1 VVHNGLRSTALD
13 HDRVYALCVC
23 VLCLPCLR
31 LNHRKRERE
40 HEGAKAP
47 CVVSCAQCACV
58 CAASVGG
65 SGGGLGVGGVEG
77 HAQVRGQPRRSEL
90 CYGAAGRR
98 RQAGEEGGRE
108 ALSIAETI
116 SDRAHRGRTLWQGT
130 GSAAGGETQRGLQ
143 LYRHHA
149 HRISAGSAIA
159 GRDENRLYSVRRGV
173 SRVSHVVYR
182 IESWSAS
189 LLDQSYLQERLGNQP
204 LTERIPQGA
213 RLPRVPFS
221 SIGRDRK

>member
-1 VVHNGLRSTALD
+1 MVHNGLRSTALD
-13 HDRVYALCVC
+13 HDRVYAVCVC

-40 HEGAKAP
+40 HEGAMAP
-47 CVVSCAQCACV
+47 CVVSCAQARVCV
-58 CAASVGG
+58 LRAWE
-65 SGGGLGVGGVEG
+65 GVGAVLEWAALRDMHKSEG
-77 HAQVRGQPRRSEL
+77 SQGGASCATAQR
-90 CYGAAGRR
+90 AAER

-108 ALSIAETI
+108 ALSRAETI

-159 GRDENRLYSVRRGV
+159 GRDENRLYSLLCVTRCQACIARG
-173 SRVSHVVYR
+173 
-182 IESWSAS
+182 
-189 LLDQSYLQERLGNQP
+189 
-204 LTERIPQGA
+204 IPH
-213 RLPRVPFS
+213 
-221 SIGRDRK
+221 